1 MKGVPIALAF
11 LLTLCAAA
19 AAQVPNP
26 GCTSRPEGAAPLFLG
41 VKTQIFGITCPAP
54 EGNFVST
61 AHVIR
66 VDLTVPG
73 LTFEASSAPSV
84 GSFTPTLTTTF
95 LATTRSQIAINA
107 NLFTVCCTDTP
118 PAAGTT
124 TALQGLEI
132 SNGTVLSPL
141 RNNPKDGKQPYPFA
155 TSLIVTANG
164 LRIVTPTE
172 PPAATT
178 AVTGSHILVSGG
190 QNVAPTTPSSTDSF
204 FGPNPRT
211 LVGLSADNKVLWIA
225 AVDRLSENSG
235 VTLPQAAQ
243 FMIQLGAATAL
254 NFDGGGSTSLAV
266 QMPDGAPGLL
276 NFPSDQNAGCSFP
289 KGNGCERY
297 VGASFGIH
305 AQPLL
310 PAASGR

>member
-1 MKGVPIALAF
+1 MKGLAIALAF
-11 LLTLCAAA
+11 LLTLGAAA

-26 GCTSRPEGAAPLFLG
+26 DCTSRPEGAAPLFLG
-41 VKTQIFGITCPAP
+41 VTTQIFGITCPAP

-66 VDLTVPG
+66 VELTVPG
-73 LTFEASSAPSV
+73 LTFEASSAPSA
-84 GSFTPTLTTTF
+84 GSFTPTLTTAF
-95 LATTRSQIAINA
+95 LATS
-107 NLFTVCCTDTP
+107 
-118 PAAGTT
+118 
-124 TALQGLEI
+124 LEI
-132 SNGTVLSPL
+132 SNGKVLSPF

-155 TSLIVTANG
+155 TSLIVAANG

-172 PPAATT
+172 PPATTT

-190 QNVAPTTPSSTDSF
+190 QNVAPPNSSSSDSF
-204 FGPNPRT
+204 FGPNART
-211 LVGLSADNKVLWIA
+211 LAGLSGDNKVLWIA

-276 NFPSDQNAGCSFP
+276 NFPSDQNSGCSFT
-289 KGNGCERY
+289 KGDRCERY

-310 PAASGR
+310 RAPSGH

>member
-1 MKGVPIALAF
+1 MKGVPLALAF
-11 LLTLCAAA
+11 LLTLCANA
-19 AAQVPNP
+19 AAQAPNP

-41 VKTQIFGITCPAP
+41 VTTQIFGITCPAP

-73 LTFEASSAPSV
+73 LSFEASSAPSA
-84 GSFTPTLTTTF
+84 GSFAPTLTTTF

-107 NLFTVCCTDTP
+107 NLFIDCCTDTP
-118 PAAGTT
+118 PPAGTT

-132 SNGTVLSPL
+132 SSGKVLSPF

-155 TSLIVTANG
+155 TSLIVAANG

-190 QNVAPTTPSSTDSF
+190 QNVAPPNPSSSDSF

-211 LVGLSADNKVLWIA
+211 LAGLSADNKVLWIA

-235 VTLPQAAQ
+235 VTLAQAAQ

-276 NFPSDQNAGCSFP
+276 NFPSDQNAGCSFI
-289 KGNGCERY
+289 KGGRCERY

-310 PAASGR
+310 STSGH

>member
-1 MKGVPIALAF
+1 M
-11 LLTLCAAA
+11 
-19 AAQVPNP
+19 
-26 GCTSRPEGAAPLFLG
+26 
-41 VKTQIFGITCPAP
+41 
-54 EGNFVST
+54 
-61 AHVIR
+61 
-66 VDLTVPG
+66 
-73 LTFEASSAPSV
+73 
-84 GSFTPTLTTTF
+84 
-95 LATTRSQIAINA
+95 ATTRSQIAINA
-107 NLFTVCCTDTP
+107 NLFIACCTDTP
-118 PAAGTT
+118 PPEGTT

-132 SNGTVLSPL
+132 SNGKVLSPF

-155 TSLIVTANG
+155 TSLIVAANG

-172 PPAATT
+172 PPAAKT
-178 AVTGSHILVSGG
+178 AVTGSHILVSGR
-190 QNVAPTTPSSTDSF
+190 QNVAPPNSSSSDSF
-204 FGPNPRT
+204 YGPNART
-211 LVGLSADNKVLWIA
+211 LAGLSADNKVLWLA

-276 NFPSDQNAGCSFP
+276 NLPSDQTAGCSFT
-289 KGNGCERY
+289 KDGRCERY

-310 PAASGR
+310 RAPAGH

>member
-1 MKGVPIALAF
+1 MKGVPLALAF
-11 LLTLCAAA
+11 LLTLGVAA

-26 GCTSRPEGAAPLFLG
+26 DCTSRPEGAVPLFLG
-41 VKTQIFGITCPAP
+41 VTSQIFGITCPAP

-73 LTFEASSAPSV
+73 LSFEASSAPSA
-84 GSFTPTLTTTF
+84 GSFTLTLTTTF

-107 NLFTVCCTDTP
+107 NLFIDCCTDTP
-118 PAAGTT
+118 PPTGTT

-132 SNGTVLSPL
+132 SKGTVLSPF

-155 TSLIVTANG
+155 TSLIVAANG

-172 PPAATT
+172 PPAAKT

-190 QNVAPTTPSSTDSF
+190 QNVAPTNSSSSDSF
-204 FGPNPRT
+204 FGPNART
-211 LVGLSADNKVLWIA
+211 LAGLSADNKVLWLA

-276 NFPSDQNAGCSFP
+276 NSPSDQNTGCSFT
-289 KGNGCERY
+289 KGGRCERY

-310 PAASGR
+310 RAPSGH